1 MCCKYKIDNPKQKIF
16 VVENLQPESFYEFL
30 VTPYTSV
37 GEGPHD
43 AFTKVTTPDEY
54 CEFSPIK
61 TLPIGVAGKLTDY
74 THTDVGF
81 VEIRSF

>member
-1 MCCKYKIDNPKQKIF
+1 MCCKYKIDNPKQKTF

-37 GEGPHD
+37 GEGPHG

-54 CEFSPIK
+54 CEFS
-61 TLPIGVAGKLTDY
+61 
-74 THTDVGF
+74 
-81 VEIRSF
+81 

>member
-1 MCCKYKIDNPKQKIF
+1 MCCKYKIDNPEQKTF

-43 AFTKVTTPDEY
+43 AFAKVTTPDEY
-54 CEFSPIK
+54 CEFSRINSS
-61 TLPIGVAGKLTDY
+61 LRCCWEANN
-74 THTDVGF
+74 THMDIGF